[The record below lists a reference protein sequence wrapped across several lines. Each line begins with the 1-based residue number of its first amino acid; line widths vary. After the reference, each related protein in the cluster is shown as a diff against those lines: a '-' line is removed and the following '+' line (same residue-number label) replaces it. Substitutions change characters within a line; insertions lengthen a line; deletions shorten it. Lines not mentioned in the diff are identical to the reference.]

1 MATIIP
7 AVDMEVMQIIIDIH
21 PSGELIIITPSKI
34 STETSISILEA
45 SVEILAKRGR
55 SVTVH

>member
-7 AVDMEVMQIIIDIH
+7 AIDMEVMQIIIDIH

>member
-21 PSGELIIITPSKI
+21 PSGELIIRTPSKI

-45 SVEILAKRGR
+45 SAEILAKRGEHI
-55 SVTVH
+55 TVH

>member
-7 AVDMEVMQIIIDIH
+7 AVDMEVMQIIIDVH
-21 PSGELIIITPSKI
+21 PSGELIIRTPSRM

-45 SVEILAKRGR
+45 SVEILAKRCR